1 MKAVDMVISELID
14 SRKSNATSAV
24 STTFHPEEPATLE
37 SSGLSEAIVDSLIGK
52 YLLSVHS
59 SQGRQIAR
67 SIHLPFSIIEKRLT
81 GLKTRR
87 LVTSTNVSAFGDF
100 TFQLTDEGHRQAKQ
114 WLDACS
120 YVGPAPVP
128 LEQYVESVAAQ
139 SIRNDSVSRES
150 IARAFQSLSVDASL
164 FSRIGPAIRTG
175 AGLFFYGQP
184 GNGKTSIAER
194 IARSFSSTIW
204 IPHALIVSDCII
216 KVYDPAYHQ
225 PVETAKTQSVLR
237 ETSDLRWLR
246 IERPTV
252 IAGGEL
258 TMDSLEIRHDPSTN
272 ISEAPLQLK
281 ANGGVLVIDDFGR
294 QRISPADL
302 LNRWIVPLDR
312 KYDLLTLFTGNR
324 FAVPFDLLA
333 VFSTNIEP
341 KDLVDEAFL
350 RRIPYKISVD
360 DPTEEEFQKIF
371 RSVAESHGFTFCE
384 HAVKQLI
391 KQHYQLAE
399 RSFRRCHPRDLLAQL
414 TAYIDFHDLERELRG
429 DWLSHVAQ
437 DYFLS

>member
-1 MKAVDMVISELID
+1 MVVSELRH
-14 SRKSNATSAV
+14 SKSSSIASSAKTS
-24 STTFHPEEPATLE
+24 FHPEEPTTLE
-37 SSGLSEAIVDSLIGK
+37 SSGLSEATIDSLIGK
-52 YLLSVHS
+52 YLLGVHS
-59 SQGRQIAR
+59 AEGRQIAR
-67 SIHLPFSIIEKRLT
+67 SVHLPFCIVEKRLT
-81 GLKTRR
+81 ALKTRR

-100 TFQLTDEGHRQAKQ
+100 TFQLTDEGHKQSKQ
-114 WLDACS
+114 WQEACS

-128 LEQYVESVAAQ
+128 LDQYVKSVTAQ
-139 SIRNDSVSRES
+139 SIRHDSVSRDS
-150 IARAFQSLSVDASL
+150 ISRAFHSLSVDASL

-175 AGLFFYGQP
+175 AGLFLYGQP

-194 IARSFSSTIW
+194 IARSFESTIW
-204 IPHALIVSDCII
+204 IPHALIVGDCII
-216 KVYDPAYHQ
+216 KVFDPAYHQ
-225 PVETAKTQSVLR
+225 PVATAKTQSVLR

-258 TMDSLEIRHDPSTN
+258 TLDGLEIRHDPSTN

-294 QRISPADL
+294 QRVSPADL

-360 DPTEEEFQKIF
+360 DPTEDEFREIF
-371 RSVAESHGFTFCE
+371 RSVTEAHGFTYCD
-384 HAVKQLI
+384 HAVTQLI
-391 KQHYQLAE
+391 KQHYELAE
-399 RSFRRCHPRDLLAQL
+399 RSFRRCHPRDLLSQL
-414 TAYIDFHDLERELRG
+414 SAYIDFHELPRELRG

>member
-1 MKAVDMVISELID
+1 MKAVDMVISEF
-14 SRKSNATSAV
+14 V
-24 STTFHPEEPATLE
+24 SSKPTPIRASIPTAFHPEEPENLE
-37 SSGLSEAIVDSLIGK
+37 SSGLSEALVDSLIGK
-52 YLLSVHS
+52 YLHSVHS
-59 SQGRQIAR
+59 SPGRQIAR

-81 GLKTRR
+81 ALKARR

-100 TFQLTDEGHRQAKQ
+100 TFQLTDEGSKQAKQ

-128 LEQYVESVAAQ
+128 LEQYIESVRAQ

-150 IARAFQSLSVDASL
+150 IARAFQSLSVDESL
-164 FSRIGPAIRTG
+164 FSRVGPAIRTG
-175 AGLFFYGQP
+175 AGLFLYGQP

-194 IARSFSSTIW
+194 IARSFGSNIW
-204 IPHALIVSDCII
+204 IPHALVVSDCIV
-216 KVYDPAYHQ
+216 KVHDPAYHR
-225 PVETAKTQSVLR
+225 PLETPKSQGVLR
-237 ETSDLRWLR
+237 ETSDQRWLR

-258 TMDSLEIRHDPSTN
+258 TLEGLEIRHDPSTN

-294 QRISPADL
+294 QRISPSDL

-312 KYDLLTLFTGNR
+312 RYDLLSLFTGNR

-350 RRIPYKISVD
+350 RRIPYKICVN
-360 DPTEEEFQKIF
+360 DPTEAEFRDIF
-371 RSVAESHGFTFCE
+371 RTVAESQGFIYCE
-384 HAVKQLI
+384 QAVTQLI
-391 KQHYQLAE
+391 KQHYELAQ
-399 RSFRRCHPRDLLAQL
+399 RMFRRCHPRDLLSQL
-414 TAYIDFHDLERELRG
+414 SAYIDFNELPRELRG

-437 DYFLS
+437 DYFLN